1 MHYGLLG
8 HSGCVV
14 SKYALGTMTFGSETD
29 EATAFAQLDYFV
41 EQGGTVLDCA
51 DVYGAGAAEEIVGRW
66 MASRPSDI
74 TERMVV
80 VTKGRFPATAVL
92 AAEGTSRRHLR
103 RALESS
109 LKRLGRDHVDMYMA
123 HSWDPLTPLEETL
136 RFLDDAVTQ
145 GKVGYPGLSNF
156 LGWQVQKAADVAR
169 SQRFA
174 PPVALQPSY
183 SLLVRE
189 IEWEI
194 VPACQENGLGLLCW
208 SPLGGGWLSGK
219 YRRGDRPSGATRL
232 GEDPNRGIEAFDG
245 RSSSAQTWRVLE
257 TVEQTA
263 SAREATMA
271 QIALAWVAQKPGV
284 ASVLV
289 GARTLPQLQ
298 ENLAAAALTLT
309 DEEMGQLDDVST
321 PQTSGWP
328 YGQAGVEQRTRLLPT
343 G

>member
-29 EATAFAQLDYFV
+29 EAAAFAQLDYYV

-66 MASRPSDI
+66 MASRPSDM

-80 VTKGRFPATAVL
+80 VTKGRFPATTVL

-103 RALESS
+103 RALDAS
-109 LKRLGRDHVDMYMA
+109 LKRLRREHVDMYMA

-136 RFLDDAVTQ
+136 RFLDDAVSQ

-169 SQRFA
+169 SQQFA

-309 DEEMGQLDDVST
+309 EEEMGQLDDVSA